1 MTASRPRK
9 LQGSRQLWLDAAVL
23 LLKNNGVEAVKV
35 MPLAQVLG
43 LSRTGFYSHFHS
55 REALLDD
62 IISYWENKNTRALV
76 SQANA
81 YAQTINEAVLNLY
94 DCWFDEA
101 LFDAQLDM
109 AIRSWARNDG
119 ALQIRLE
126 AADQARIQA
135 ISRLFLKF
143 GFSQSQ
149 AEVRAMTV
157 IYTQIGYVAMNVKES
172 LEQRLKRAPGY
183 VEVVTG
189 ILPTQ
194 EETRRFVA
202 RHAPA
207 SEMNSLSR

>member
-1 MTASRPRK
+1 MTVSRHRK
-9 LQGSRQLWLDAAVL
+9 SQGSRQLWLDAAVG
-23 LLKNNGVEAVKV
+23 LLKSNGVEAVKV
-35 MPLAQVLG
+35 MPLAQALG

-109 AIRSWARNDG
+109 AIRSWARNDS
-119 ALQIRLE
+119 ALQTRLG

-135 ISRLFLKF
+135 ISSLFLKF

-157 IYTQIGYVAMNVKES
+157 IYTQIGYVAMNVQEP
-172 LEQRLKRAPGY
+172 LEQRLERAPRY

-207 SEMNSLSR
+207 SEMNRLSR